1 MSRRQTII
9 NQTVYYQ
16 EGNEEDG
23 GNTGAVIL
31 TLVFWAVA
39 IVTVPIWGL
48 FWLLWQAREVIAT
61 CVVAVA
67 KALLYVLPILAVG
80 VALVGMIYAVAANAA
95 AIGLLLVNL
104 GKGVLLLG
112 AIVAALAAVVGSVF
126 WGKRLVAEQ
135 RERKPK
141 AQSVPQTVV
150 IVVQS
155 GAEATRAQQLL
166 EAHGVRALLE
176 QPTQW
181 RVIEGTS
188 TPQSAGLHQ
197 EVYYNA

>member
-1 MSRRQTII
+1 MSRRQTVI

-16 EGNEEDG
+16 EGNDETQ

-39 IVTVPIWGL
+39 LVTVPVWGV
-48 FWLLWQAREVIAT
+48 FWLLWQARAVIAA
-61 CVVAVA
+61 CVMAVA
-67 KALLYVLPILAVG
+67 RSLVYVLPVLAG
-80 VALVGMIYAVAANAA
+80 GAVAIGAIYAVAANAA
-95 AIGLLLVNL
+95 AIGVLLVSL
-104 GKGVLLLG
+104 GKGLLFLG
-112 AIVAALAAVVGSVF
+112 VGVAALAALVGLAMM
-126 WGKRLVAEQ
+126 GKRQLAEA

-141 AQSVPQTVV
+141 AQAVPQTVV

-155 GAEATRAQQLL
+155 EEQARAARRLL
-166 EAHGVRALLE
+166 EGQGVRALLE

>member
-16 EGNEEDG
+16 EGNDETQ

-39 IVTVPIWGL
+39 LVTVPIWGV
-48 FWLLWQAREVIAT
+48 FWLLWQARAVIAA
-61 CVVAVA
+61 CVMAVA
-67 KALLYVLPILAVG
+67 RSLVYVLPVLAGGAVLIG
-80 VALVGMIYAVAANAA
+80 LVYAVAANAA
-95 AIGLLLVNL
+95 AIGLLLANL
-104 GKGVLLLG
+104 GKSLFFLGVGVSAL
-112 AIVAALAAVVGSVF
+112 AALAGLARM
-126 WGKRLVAEQ
+126 GKRLLEEA

-141 AQSVPQTVV
+141 AQALPQTVV

-155 GAEATRAQQLL
+155 GAEAQAAQQLL
-166 EAHGVRALLE
+166 EANGVRALLE

-181 RVIEGTS
+181 QVIDGTK
-188 TPQSAGLHQ
+188 THQSVGLHR
-197 EVYYNA
+197 EVYQRA

>member
-16 EGNEEDG
+16 EGNEQTQ

-48 FWLLWQAREVIAT
+48 FWLLWQAREVIAA
-61 CVVAVA
+61 CVMAVA
-67 KALLYVLPILAVG
+67 RSLVYVLPILAVG

-95 AIGLLLVNL
+95 AIGLILVNL

-112 AIVAALAAVVGSVF
+112 AIVAVLVSVVGVVF
-126 WGKRLVAEQ
+126 WGKRLVAQQ

-141 AQSVPQTVV
+141 AQALPQTVV

-155 GAEATRAQQLL
+155 GAEASRAQQLL

-181 RVIEGTS
+181 RVIDGTS
-188 TPQSAGLHQ
+188 THQSAGLQ
-197 EVYYNA
+197 AEVYYNA